1 MVLFVKQKW
10 LKIRNIL
17 DFQSL
22 FCYNKLIKS
31 IKKMQEIITM
41 DDKDA
46 YIEQLKNKI
55 KKLEQQ
61 VENLTEMILILRK
74 EKFGPSSEK
83 TPKKDIDGQLYLFN
97 EAEAYS
103 DSPAPEPISRD
114 VRGYTRTEKR
124 TKRVEIIKDL
134 PVREILCELPK
145 EAQYCIQ
152 CGTQLKPIGKEIVRE
167 ELEYIPARLQVVRY
181 VRMAYECPKC
191 KHTDKPYIEKAPAP
205 TSLMNH
211 SLASPSSVAYVMY
224 QKYVNSMPLY
234 RQEKDWENLG
244 IELKRSTMAN
254 WIIRCA
260 QDYFYPVIQYMR
272 KKLLERDIIHCDETP
287 VQVLKEDGKKPQ
299 TKSYMWLYRSGNDGK
314 PPIILY
320 DYKPSRNGDNPAE
333 YLKGFTGYLHT
344 DGFSGYNK
352 LDVIRCGCWAHL
364 RRKFVEA
371 IPGKKANDTQPTNAE
386 IGRDFCDKLFH
397 IEESLKELSPKERY
411 AKRLELERPV
421 LDAFWCWLENLT
433 VLNGSALGKAVAY
446 AKNQKPYM
454 ENYLLDGRCSI
465 SNNIA
470 ENSIRPFCVGRKNW
484 LFSDTP
490 KGAEASA
497 AIYSIIETS
506 KANGLNVYT
515 YLEYLLLYMPDTDYH
530 NHPEELELLM
540 PWSEAVQ
547 AECGN

>member
-254 WIIRCA
+254 WIIRCS

-497 AIYSIIETS
+497 AIYSIIETA